1 MRVSRAARGGRAG
14 AAAGLTL
21 GLLALGGT
29 APSYAVDQ
37 GCENI
42 ATDQA
47 DVVTTERTGSP
58 VQLMQVAR
66 AQQVAAE
73 GGRVPG
79 AGVTVAVLDSGVAD
93 SDLMDVVRPAGQA
106 ARELVDPQ
114 GTSMAGLIAAQGTPE
129 EPIGVAPGARILDVR
144 VYDRRDPDDTSAEV
158 GPRADLLLEGLR
170 YVAGLPRGDV
180 GVLVMGLSFARTP
193 ELDAD
198 LRAVLADLAAKDV
211 LVVAASGDR
220 PTEESDAL
228 YPELGYDGE
237 EPPHGEDARPVIWP
251 AANPGVL
258 AVNATGTALVED
270 EVVVGDADGEVLRSS
285 ATDLAAPTLDAVS
298 VGIDGRSTC
307 LLSDISTAWAAA
319 EVAGV
324 AALVRSAFPQES
336 ARQVVARLEST
347 ATGSL
352 RASTVLTGHGVVQP
366 VEALTRPLRP
376 TEEGDV
382 GGTRVV
388 DEGDQ
393 RAEAPQPEADV
404 LASTKRNAVWWGL
417 LAGGALVVAVLLR
430 PVLARRRD

>member
-1 MRVSRAARGGRAG
+1 MRVSRALGGALV
-14 AAAGLTL
+14 AGLVL
-21 GLLALGGT
+21 GSLALGST
-29 APSYAVDQ
+29 TPSYAVDQ
-37 GCENI
+37 DCANI
-42 ATDQA
+42 PTDQQ

-73 GGRVPG
+73 RGRAPG

-93 SDLMDVVRPAGQA
+93 TELIDVTRPPGQP
-106 ARELVDPQ
+106 ARELVDYH
-114 GTSMAGLIAAQGTPE
+114 GTAMAGLVAGKGTPE
-129 EPIGVAPGARILDVR
+129 EPIGIAPGATVLDVR
-144 VYDRRDPDDTSAEV
+144 VYDRVDPDDTSDEV
-158 GPRADLLLEGLR
+158 GPRADLVLEGMR
-170 YVAGLPRGDV
+170 FVAGLPRGEV
-180 GVLVMGLSFARTP
+180 GVLVVGLSFARTP

-198 LRAVLADLAAKDV
+198 LREVLADLTSKDV

-220 PTEESDAL
+220 PTEESEPL
-228 YPELGYDGE
+228 YPELGNDGE
-237 EPPHGEDARPVIWP
+237 GPPLGEDARPVVWP
-251 AANPGVL
+251 ASNPGVL
-258 AVNATGTALVED
+258 AVNATATVIVED
-270 EVVVGDADGEVLRSS
+270 EVVVGDAVGDVLQSS
-285 ATDLAAPTLDAVS
+285 ATDLAAPTADAVS
-298 VGIDGRSTC
+298 VAIDGRSTC
-307 LLSDISTAWAAA
+307 LLTEISTAWAAA

-324 AALVRSAFPQES
+324 AALVRSTFPDES

-376 TEEGDV
+376 TGDGDV
-382 GGTRVV
+382 GGTQVV

-393 RAEAPQPEADV
+393 RAEAPKPKADV

-417 LAGGALVVAVLLR
+417 LAGGALIVAVLLR

>member
-1 MRVSRAARGGRAG
+1 MRVSRAGRGVVT
-14 AAAGLTL
+14 AGLSL
-21 GLLALGGT
+21 GLLAVGGN

-37 GCENI
+37 GCENV
-42 ATDQA
+42 AGDQP
-47 DVVTTERTGSP
+47 DVLRTERTGSP

-66 AQQVAAE
+66 AQEIAAE
-73 GGRVPG
+73 RGRTPG

-93 SDLMDVVRPAGQA
+93 HELMDVVRPAGGPV
-106 ARELVDPQ
+106 RELVDHQ
-114 GTSMAGLIAAQGTPE
+114 GTSMAGLIAAQGTAE
-129 EPIGVAPGARILDVR
+129 APIGIAPGATILDVR
-144 VYDRRDPDDTSAEV
+144 VYDRRDPDDTSDEV

-180 GVLVMGLSFARTP
+180 GVLVVGLSFARTP

-198 LRAVLADLAAKDV
+198 LREVLTDLSAKDV

-237 EPPHGEDARPVIWP
+237 EPPHGEDVRPVIWP

-258 AVNATGTALVED
+258 AVNATATVLVEE
-270 EVVVGDADGEVLRSS
+270 EVVVADAEDAVLRSS
-285 ATDLAAPTLDAVS
+285 ATDLAAPTADAVS
-298 VGIDGRSTC
+298 VAIDGRSTC
-307 LLSDISTAWAAA
+307 LLPDISTTWAAA

-324 AALVRSAFPQES
+324 AALVRSAFPAES
-336 ARQVVARLEST
+336 ARQVVARIEST

-352 RASTVLTGHGVVQP
+352 RAATVLTGHGVVQP

-376 TEEGDV
+376 TAEGDV
-382 GGTRVV
+382 GGTQVV
-388 DEGDQ
+388 AEGDL
-393 RAEAPQPEADV
+393 RAEAPQPKADV

-417 LAGGALVVAVLLR
+417 LAGGALIVAVLLR